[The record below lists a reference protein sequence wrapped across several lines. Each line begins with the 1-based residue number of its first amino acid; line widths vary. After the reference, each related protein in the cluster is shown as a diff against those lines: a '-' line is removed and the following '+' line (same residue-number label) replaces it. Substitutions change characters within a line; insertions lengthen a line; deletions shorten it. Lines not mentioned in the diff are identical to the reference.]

1 MEKEQKALLKA
12 NFSFEEPAAPAP
24 VAEEENKKSSKK
36 KQEPV
41 VEITEEP
48 IAEKVED
55 ENREDSN

>member
-1 MEKEQKALLKA
+1 MEKQQNSILNA
-12 NFSFEEPAAPAP
+12 NFSFEESPAP
-24 VAEEENKKSSKK
+24 TPIVEKSSKK

-41 VEITEEP
+41 TKITEEP

>member
-1 MEKEQKALLKA
+1 MEKQQKSILNA
-12 NFSFEEPAAPAP
+12 NFSFEESPAATP
-24 VAEEENKKSSKK
+24 VVEKSSKK

-41 VEITEEP
+41 IKVTEEP